1 MCENGYK
8 TGFTHYTIIENLKI
22 SEFLKNF
29 EYLGQVDRTSS
40 ENIENSR
47 KNEEGSNL
55 HRCSLKDIE
64 HD

>member
-22 SEFLKNF
+22 SEFFKNF
-29 EYLGQVDRTSS
+29 EGQVDRTSS